1 MKYVLRTLWVI
12 GLIPVF
18 LLVIVSVFVYIMV
31 VFPIVAAFIF
41 IKTGNLDDDDIP
53 MPTHLAEWFLDKY
66 NGLLNKIE
74 K

>member
-18 LLVIVSVFVYIMV
+18 LLALVCMFVYMMV
-31 VFPIVAAFIF
+31 GFPIVAAFIF
-41 IKTGNLDDDDIP
+41 IKTGNLEDKDIL
-53 MPTHLAEWFLDKY
+53 MPNVPAEWFLGKY
-66 NGLLNKIE
+66 NGLLDKI